1 MKRLLSFFFVFTI
14 LVSFVACE
22 QPGINGVDTPVT
34 LEKKNTT
41 DKVVDTTPIVYEML
55 ESEWDIT
62 SNNII
67 VNITDEF
74 NYVRSH
80 DFYVHLNYPEYSNV
94 VSLGQYVGMSF
105 VIEELGVNNLN
116 GVSIYAIVGD

>member
-1 MKRLLSFFFVFTI
+1 MKKLLSFLFVFVS

-22 QPGINGVDTPVT
+22 SGINSTEDPIT

-41 DKVVDTTPIVYEML
+41 DRVINTTPVVYEML
-55 ESEWDIT
+55 ESEWDVT
-62 SNNII
+62 SNNI
-67 VNITDEF
+67 VVHITDEF

-80 DFYVHLNYPEYSNV
+80 DFYVHLNYPNYSNV
-94 VSLGQYVGMSF
+94 VSLGSHVEMNF

-116 GVSIYAIVGD
+116 NVTIYAIVGD